1 MTVPDTH
8 AALTADPLP
17 VARGRAGFC
26 GYGVTWPGCRLVRL
40 TFRRKPDLSADGVVI
55 LRDRTGAHP
64 VDSVTDVV
72 VDQLPQRDCDGL
84 GTAISR
90 LARRAGPDGVDALP
104 TPSICRLFALLGM
117 NHYGLVTAMHAAA
130 GQLPDAMVDRN
141 QLFSLIV
148 SHLANGEPR
157 PGMRSID
164 AVVDLTGGSAEVL
177 YDISGRYMKGCKK
190 RRR

>member
-1 MTVPDTH
+1 MTVPDTQ

-26 GYGVTWPGCRLVRL
+26 GYGVTWPGCRLVRI
-40 TFRRKPDLSADGVVI
+40 TFRRKPDLSEDAVVI

-64 VDSVTDVV
+64 VDSVTDIVA
-72 VDQLPQRDCDGL
+72 DQLPQRDRDGL

-90 LARRAGPDGVDALP
+90 LALRAGPDGVDTLP
-104 TPSICRLFALLGM
+104 TPSICRLFTHLGM
-117 NHYGLVTAMHAAA
+117 NNYGLVTAMHAAA
-130 GQLPDAMVDRN
+130 GNLPDGTVDRHR
-141 QLFSLIV
+141 LFSLLI
-148 SHLANGEPR
+148 ANLPDGEPR